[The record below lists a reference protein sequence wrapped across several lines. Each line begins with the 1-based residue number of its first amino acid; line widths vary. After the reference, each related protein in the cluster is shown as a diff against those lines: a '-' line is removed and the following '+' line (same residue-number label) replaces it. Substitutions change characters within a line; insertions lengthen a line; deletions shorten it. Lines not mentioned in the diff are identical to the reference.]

1 VIAAE
6 ADPVAIPR
14 EDAARWYRAHLLA
27 AGYLLRHWQAKGARS
42 VRLERNDDGEDRVE
56 PDVVNGAAGWAPD
69 AAEAAAAL
77 VATVLLGAR
86 YAGWQVAL
94 QAAAAEMGGEA

>member
-1 VIAAE
+1 MIAIE
-6 ADPVAIPR
+6 ADPVAIPC

-42 VRLERNDDGEDRVE
+42 VRLERVDGEDRIE
-56 PDVVNGAAGWAPD
+56 PDVVHGAAGWAPD
-69 AAEAAAAL
+69 AEEAAAAL

-86 YAGWQVAL
+86 YLGWTEAV

>member
-1 VIAAE
+1 MIAIE

-42 VRLERNDDGEDRVE
+42 VRLERVDGVERVW
-56 PDVVNGAAGWAPD
+56 PDVVTSASGWPLS
-69 AAEAAAAL
+69 AAEVPAML
-77 VATVLLGAR
+77 VATVFLGAR
-86 YAGWQVAL
+86 YLGWTEAV

>member
-1 VIAAE
+1 MIAIE
-6 ADPVAIPR
+6 ADPVAIPC

-69 AAEAAAAL
+69 AAEAAAML

-86 YAGWQVAL
+86 YLGWTEAV

>member
-1 VIAAE
+1 MIAAVH
-6 ADPVAIPR
+6 DPTVTPK
-14 EDAARWYRAHLLA
+14 DAAGRWYAVQLLA
-27 AGYLLRHWQAKGARS
+27 AGLLLRHWQAKGARS
-42 VRLERNDDGEDRVE
+42 VRLERNDDGVDRVE

>member
-1 VIAAE
+1 MIAIE
-6 ADPVAIPR
+6 ADPVAIPC

-42 VRLERNDDGEDRVE
+42 VRLERNDDGVNRVE
-56 PDVVNGAAGWAPD
+56 PDVVHGAAGWAPD
-69 AAEAAAAL
+69 AEEAAAAL

-86 YAGWQVAL
+86 YLGWTEAV